1 MLESFLHLRK
11 FSGHCSYVA
20 VLNEKI
26 RPHHEAHERHEG
38 VRIFQTP
45 NFVIFVSFVV
55 NIFLPIWLRLCR
67 AGSFVVNIVFL
78 TWLRLRRASSL
89 WLKNIFTVN
98 PEEPLLQSRHV
109 LQI

>member
-11 FSGHCSYVA
+11 FSDHCSYVA

-26 RPHHEAHERHEG
+26 RPHHEVHEGHEG

-67 AGSFVVNIVFL
+67 AGCFVVNTSPSKPCAFVHFPADI
-78 TWLRLRRASSL
+78 ASSP
-89 WLKNIFTVN
+89 VRCGS
-98 PEEPLLQSRHV
+98 PRRDLLVERV
-109 LQI
+109 FD